1 MKRGKKYAEAAKAI
15 DRAAL
20 YDVNEA
26 VALVKKA
33 AVAKFDRQS
42 KFISEQ
48 AVTDVMRISRSVA
61 LSFFRMVPVSRF
73 AYLYSLRMQRLTKQ
87 RLPALSSLELRS

>member
-1 MKRGKKYAEAAKAI
+1 MKRGKKYVEAAKAI

-33 AVAKFDRQS
+33 AVAKFDETIEVHIRTGCDGRHADQQ
-42 KFISEQ
+42 IRG
-48 AVTDVMRISRSVA
+48 AVV
-61 LSFFRMVPVSRF
+61 LPHMVPVSRF

-87 RLPALSSLELRS
+87 RLPALSS